1 MAPINVRWL
10 TAFLDRPA
18 PTFDAAT
25 QFWLQVS
32 GSTLSAPRG
41 PHHQFAT
48 LIPAD
53 GDAYLRVQRVIDGA
67 GGCHLDVHVD
77 DIPDAATA
85 AVGLGATKHEEF
97 DDVSVLR
104 SPAGLPFCIV
114 RHHGEST
121 RPRPPALRDAAART
135 AIDQLCID
143 IAPDNYQLECDFW
156 EALTGWQ
163 RRPARLAGVL
173 VPGPSRADP
182 AATAVATTR
191 RRRPR
196 PHGRGPP
203 RPGVRGQGRGGHPT
217 RRTRRAG
224 RGSPR
229 VLDDDDRS
237 VRPAVLPHPA
247 QARHRSRRFANVI
260 DRPARPHP
268 RSTRRQRLQ
277 RLVELGRPT
286 LIPGYREME
295 PISRVPGASAR
306 RCRHRTRGTDRAAAR
321 PALPPAAESR
331 RWSPVRHRGHPLSA
345 GWSAARQLCRG
356 HPGWSRSR
364 IAPSRSTVHDGGCP
378 SRMSLVPVRMNTARG
393 RSRAIASASVSNWA
407 VVYPACPRLTI
418 GHCGNSTSHSPS
430 SVMLSPS
437 STIESAPMAPRLA
450 RPSRCA
456 RVATRRTPARN
467 TTAAPATTIT
477 RRVTLRGHHM
487 AVASVKPPTLCG
499 LVTAFRVG
507 RG

>member
-1 MAPINVRWL
+1 MTLINVRWL

-143 IAPDNYQLECDFW
+143 IAPDNYQHECDFW

-163 RRPARLAGVL
+163 RRPARLAEFSYL
-173 VPGPSRADP
+173 A
-182 AATAVATTR
+182 
-191 RRRPR
+191 
-196 PHGRGPP
+196 
-203 RPGVRGQGRGGHPT
+203 HPEPIPL
-217 RRTRRAG
+217 R
-224 RGSPR
+224 
-229 VLDDDDRS
+229 L
-237 VRPAVLPHPA
+237 L
-247 QARHRSRRFANVI
+247 
-260 DRPARPHP
+260 
-268 RSTRRQRLQ
+268 LQ
-277 RLVELGRPT
+277 RLDD
-286 LIPGYREME
+286 
-295 PISRVPGASAR
+295 A
-306 RCRHRTRGTDRAAAR
+306 D
-321 PALPPAAESR
+321 
-331 RWSPVRHRGHPLSA
+331 RGHTA
-345 GWSAARQLCRG
+345 GAHLDLACEDMDAAVTRHVGLG
-356 HPGWSRSR
+356 
-364 IAPSRSTVHDGGCP
+364 
-378 SRMSLVPVRMNTARG
+378 
-393 RSRAIASASVSNWA
+393 
-407 VVYPACPRLTI
+407 
-418 GHCGNSTSHSPS
+418 
-430 SVMLSPS
+430 
-437 STIESAPMAPRLA
+437 
-450 RPSRCA
+450 A
-456 RVATRRTPARN
+456 RVDARHEYWTTMTDPSGLPYCLTRR
-467 TTAAPATTIT
+467 
-477 RRVTLRGHHM
+477 
-487 AVASVKPPTLCG
+487 KPDTG
-499 LVTAFRVG
+499 LVDSQT
-507 RG
+507 